1 MCSRR
6 VFLQK
11 CSVGGGALLLG
22 GLLTAC
28 GGGDGGT
35 APAGRP
41 GGSSDASRPEG
52 NRSPGNGGQA
62 LPASGWTMR
71 DEGEPHKATW
81 MAFVASDAIWE
92 PRQIGPVQDA
102 LARIANAIVQFEPL
116 NMLVNQRDLATTR
129 QKLDPRVQL
138 FVAELDD
145 LWIRDTGPVFV
156 MHQNGEKAG
165 VNFNFNGW
173 GRRQVYANDGKVAG
187 FVTQQAGVRMLSTRL
202 VLEGGGI
209 EVDGKGTAII
219 TESCVLNPNRN
230 PGLSKADCE
239 AELNALLGIRKVI
252 WLPGIAGKDITDG
265 HTDFYA
271 RFARPGVV
279 VAGFEPDPGSYDNAV
294 TTRHLQILRAA
305 TDASGKPLQVV
316 AIEAPGRIRPEF
328 AGKNFAPGYINFYLA
343 NGALI
348 MPEFGDAAADANAK
362 ARYMELFP
370 GRAIVQLNIDPI
382 AAGGGGIHCT
392 TQQEPLA

>member
-1 MCSRR
+1 MSSRR
-6 VFLQK
+6 GFLQK
-11 CSVGGGALLLG
+11 CSAGGGAFVFG

-28 GGGDGGT
+28 GSGT
-35 APAGRP
+35 ASTGLPEGVNDAN
-41 GGSSDASRPEG
+41 DASRPQ
-52 NRSPGNGGQA
+52 GNGGQA
-62 LPASGWTMR
+62 LPRSGWTMR
-71 DEGEPHKATW
+71 DEGDAHKATW

-92 PRQIGPVQDA
+92 AWQVAPVQDA
-102 LARIANAIVQFEPL
+102 LARIANAIVQFEPV
-116 NMLVNQRDLATTR
+116 NMLVNQRDLAIAR
-129 QKLDPRVQL
+129 QKLDPRVTL
-138 FVAELDD
+138 LVAGLDD

-173 GRRQVYANDGKVAG
+173 GKKQVYANDGKVAG
-187 FVTQQAGVRMLSTRL
+187 FITQQAGVRMLPTRL

-279 VAGFEPDPGSYDNAV
+279 VAGFDPDPASYDNAV

-305 TDASGKPLQVV
+305 TDANGQPLQVV
-316 AIEAPGRIRPEF
+316 TIEAPGRIRPEF
-328 AGKNFAPGYINFYLA
+328 ASKTFAPGYINFYLV

-392 TQQEPLA
+392 TQQQPA

>member
-1 MCSRR
+1 MSSRR
-6 VFLQK
+6 VFLQN
-11 CSVGGGALLLG
+11 CSAGGGLLMLG

-28 GGGDGGT
+28 GGGDNGST
-35 APAGRP
+35 ASASEQVGVNDATRPAGN
-41 GGSSDASRPEG
+41 G
-52 NRSPGNGGQA
+52 NPGNGGQG
-62 LPASGWTMR
+62 LPVSGWTMP
-71 DEGEPHKATW
+71 DEGEQHKGTW

-92 PRQIGPVQDA
+92 PTQIAPLQDA
-102 LARIANAIVQFEPL
+102 LARIANAIVQFEPV
-116 NMLVNQRDLATTR
+116 NMLVNQRDLAIAR
-129 QKLDPRVQL
+129 QKLDPRVKL
-138 FVAELDD
+138 LIAPIDD
-145 LWIRDTGPVFV
+145 LWMRDTGPVFV
-156 MHQNGEKAG
+156 MNQNGEKAG

-173 GRRQVYANDGKVAG
+173 GKKQVYANDGKVAG

-271 RFARPGVV
+271 RFAGPGVV
-279 VAGFEPDPGSYDNAV
+279 VAGVDSDPASYDHAV

-305 TDASGKPLQVV
+305 TDANNKHLQVV
-316 AIEAPGRIRPEF
+316 PIEGPGQIRPEF
-328 AGKNFAPGYINFYLA
+328 ANKTFASGYINFYLV

-362 ARYMELFP
+362 TRYMELFP

-392 TQQEPLA
+392 TQQQAA

>member
-1 MCSRR
+1 MNSRR
-6 VFLQK
+6 IFLQK
-11 CSVGGGALLLG
+11 SSAGGGALLLG

-28 GGGDGGT
+28 GGGGDGG
-35 APAGRP
+35 APPVNQPAG
-41 GGSSDASRPEG
+41 SNDASRPA
-52 NRSPGNGGQA
+52 GNGGQS
-62 LPASGWTMR
+62 LPVSSWTMR
-71 DEGEPHKATW
+71 DESEPHKGTW
-81 MAFVASDAIWE
+81 MAFVASDAFWE
-92 PRQIGPVQDA
+92 ARQIGPAKDA
-102 LARIANAIVQFEPL
+102 LARIANAIVQFEPV
-116 NMLVNQRDLATTR
+116 NMLVNQRDLAIAR
-129 QKLDPRVQL
+129 QKLDPRVNL
-138 FVAELDD
+138 LMSEIDD
-145 LWIRDTGPVFV
+145 LWMRDTGPVFV

-173 GRRQVYANDGKVAG
+173 GKKQAYANDRKVAG

-219 TESCVLNPNRN
+219 TESCVLNTNRN

-271 RFARPGVV
+271 RFVRPGVV
-279 VAGFEPDPGSYDNAV
+279 VAGFDPDPASYDNAV

-305 TDASGKPLQVV
+305 TDANNKPLQVIT
-316 AIEAPGRIRPEF
+316 IEGPGQIRPEF
-328 AGKNFAPGYINFYLA
+328 ASKTFAPGYINYYLS

-362 ARYMELFP
+362 ARYTELFP